1 MKFKFSLIGLVGF
14 ALAANAEDL
23 QTGKIN
29 VFSPGPLPSIGI
41 NQNIIP
47 GFVQVIKSQD
57 ISEQPGVSLSDY
69 LVNNAQGFSITEVG
83 GNPWQPD
90 LQFRG
95 YSAGSIAGNPIG
107 LSVYVDGV
115 RENQPFSDVMLWD
128 TVPMWAMSGTQVVA
142 GSNPIYGLNTLGG
155 ALALQTKNG
164 KLFNKGTI
172 STTAGSWDR
181 TSGLIEYGGVLE
193 DSNIDY
199 YFGYNHTSEN
209 GWRDY
214 SPSHLNQAFA
224 KLGKDFENG
233 RVEISYTG
241 AHNNLIGNGLVPG
254 FLMGADNSG
263 INTVPDLTENRY
275 HKLNLGITQ
284 FIDETTMFS
293 ANAYYVSSNRYTLN
307 GDLEFEVE
315 DGAMDWGTYDAV
327 DDEWDN
333 EPEGEIRTTKTKQDK
348 YGVSAQLTLSD
359 DLFGKKN
366 HLVMGSVLETSLI
379 GFKQG
384 EYEGELLDNRRI
396 IVDDPAYDAATYLS
410 GRTKTFGVYAV
421 DTLSLNEHWHVTG
434 GLRYNYTQVDNSDR
448 LNGNAAAETL
458 TAKQGWGRINP
469 TIGVTYKPND
479 NYSTYVNYSESNR
492 APTSIELGCS
502 NPAAPCTLPTQ
513 MADDP
518 PLRDVVAKTY
528 EVGARGQLANELT
541 WNISMYHS
549 YNHDDLQFI
558 STSATNGMGYF
569 DNVGRTRRDG
579 IDVGL
584 AGKGLFSLIH
594 LSGLSWNASYG
605 FVHATF
611 DSDLEMAQEVNT
623 SAVGDNINIKK
634 GDLLTNIPM
643 HRLKLRLN
651 YEVNDKFRV
660 GTNLVGFSKS
670 YMLGNENQKH
680 NGDGEI
686 PGYFI
691 LNMDANYKVAPK
703 WNLAFKAINLLD
715 HDYYTGGRLLNN
727 AFTGNGA
734 ELRAHGDAAY
744 SGSGYLPGSPR
755 AGWVTLSYDFK

>member
-1 MKFKFSLIGLVGF
+1 MKYKLSLIGLVGI
-14 ALAANAEDL
+14 AIAANAEDL

-69 LVNNAQGFSITEVG
+69 LVNNTQGFSITEVG

-172 STTAGSWDR
+172 SATAGSWDR
-181 TSGLIEYGGVLE
+181 SSGLIEYGGVLE

-224 KLGKDFENG
+224 KLGKDYENG
-233 RVEISYTG
+233 RVELSYTG

-254 FLMGADNSG
+254 FMLGADNSDV
-263 INTVPDLTENRY
+263 NTVPDLTENRY
-275 HKLNLGITQ
+275 HKLNLGVTQ
-284 FIDETTMFS
+284 YIDETTMFS

-307 GDLEFEVE
+307 GDAEINWLDEDAGTIDEVE
-315 DGAMDWGTYDAV
+315 
-327 DDEWDN
+327 
-333 EPEGEIRTTKTKQDK
+333 GELNHTKTKQDK
-348 YGVSAQLTLSD
+348 YGVSGQFTFSD

-366 HLVMGSVLETSLI
+366 HLVVGSVLETSLI
-379 GFKQG
+379 SFNQG
-384 EYEGELLDNRRI
+384 TYEELDILENRKITLNNTDNH
-396 IVDDPAYDAATYLS
+396 ATTTDLS
-410 GRTKTFGVYAV
+410 GRTKTFGIYAV
-421 DTLSLNEHWHVTG
+421 DTLSLNDQWHVTG

-448 LNGNAAAETL
+448 LNGDSAAATL

-469 TIGVTYKPND
+469 TIGVTYKPSD

-502 NPAAPCTLPTQ
+502 NPAYPCTLPTQ

-528 EVGARGQLANELT
+528 EVGARGSLSNELT

-549 YNHDDLQFI
+549 YNHDDLQFV

-584 AGKGLFSLIH
+584 AGKGLFSLTDV
-594 LSGLSWNASYG
+594 SGLSWNASYG

-680 NGDGEI
+680 DGDGDT
-686 PGYFI
+686 PGYLI
-691 LNMDANYKVAPK
+691 LNMDANYKIAPK
-703 WNLAFKAINLLD
+703 WNLAFKAINVLD
-715 HDYYTGGRLLNN
+715 NDYYTGGRLVQNG
-727 AFTGNGA
+727 FTGSGN
-734 ELRAHGDAAY
+734 EERAVAY
-744 SGSGYLPGSPR
+744 SGSAVLPGAPR

>member
-172 STTAGSWDR
+172 SATAGSWDR

-307 GDLEFEVE
+307 GDLEFEVD
-315 DGAMDWGTYDAV
+315 DGEMDY
-327 DDEWDN
+327 N
-333 EPEGEIRTTKTKQDK
+333 EGGIGASAPEGEIRTTKTKQDK

>member
-1 MKFKFSLIGLVGF
+1 MKYKLSLLGLVGL
-14 ALAANAEDL
+14 ALNAQSEDL
-23 QTGKIN
+23 KTSKIN

-41 NQNIIP
+41 NQDIIP
-47 GFVQVIKSQD
+47 GFVQVIKPKDVSD
-57 ISEQPGVSLSDY
+57 QPGVSLSDY
-69 LVNNAQGFSITEVG
+69 LVNNAQGFSLTEVG

-95 YSAGSIAGNPIG
+95 YSAGSILGNPIG

-164 KLFNKGTI
+164 KLFNKGRI
-172 STTAGSWDR
+172 SATAGSWDR
-181 TSGLIEYGGVLE
+181 TAGLIEYGGILE
-193 DSNIDY
+193 GSNIDY

-233 RVEISYTG
+233 RVELSYTG
-241 AHNNLIGNGLVPG
+241 ASNNLIGNGLVPG
-254 FLMGADNSG
+254 FMLGADNTDV
-263 INTVPDLTENRY
+263 NTVPDLTENRY
-275 HKLNLGITQ
+275 HKLNLGLTQ
-284 FIDETTMFS
+284 FIDEKTMFS
-293 ANAYYVSSNRYTLN
+293 ANAYYVSSNRYTVN
-307 GDLEFEVE
+307 GDAEINGVEDDDGVETDIIDEVE
-315 DGAMDWGTYDAV
+315 
-327 DDEWDN
+327 
-333 EPEGEIRTTKTKQDK
+333 GELNHTKTKQDK
-348 YGVSAQLTLSD
+348 YGISGQLTLSE

-366 HLVMGSVLETSLI
+366 HLVVGSVLETSLI
-379 GFKQG
+379 SFNQG
-384 EYEGELLDNRRI
+384 TFEELSIQANRAIAVDNT
-396 IVDDPAYDAATYLS
+396 DDHETTTDLS
-410 GRTKTFGVYAV
+410 GRTKTFGIYAV
-421 DTLSLNEHWHVTG
+421 DTLSLNDQWHVTG

-448 LNGNAAAETL
+448 LNGDAAATTL

-469 TIGVTYKPND
+469 TVGVTYKPSD

-528 EVGARGQLANELT
+528 ETGARGNLANGLS
-541 WNISMYHS
+541 WNVSAYHS

-558 STSATNGMGYF
+558 NSSTTTGQGYF
-569 DNVGRTRRDG
+569 DNLGRTRRDG

-584 AGKGLFSLIH
+584 AGKGLFNLADIRD
-594 LSGLSWNASYG
+594 LSWNASYG

-611 DSDLEMAQEVNT
+611 DSDLNLPNEVNT
-623 SAVGDNINIKK
+623 SADGVFDDGIQVKK

-643 HRLKLRLN
+643 HRIKLRLN
-651 YEVNDKFRV
+651 YQVNDKFRV

-703 WNLAFKAINLLD
+703 WNLALKAINLLD
-715 HDYYTGGRLLNN
+715 QDYYTGGRLVQNG
-727 AFTGNGA
+727 FTGNGNETREGA
-734 ELRAHGDAAY
+734 NAY
-744 SGSGYLPGSPR
+744 SGSAVLPGAPR
-755 AGWVTLSYDFK
+755 AAWVTLSYDFK

>member
-172 STTAGSWDR
+172 SATAGSWDR

-233 RVEISYTG
+233 RVELSYTG

-307 GDLEFEVE
+307 GDLEFEVD
-315 DGAMDWGTYDAV
+315 DGEMDY
-327 DDEWDN
+327 N
-333 EPEGEIRTTKTKQDK
+333 EGGIGASAPEGEIRTTKTKQDK